1 MNILFLT
8 MSAVSDPGARGIYMD
23 LVRSFRDRG
32 HSVYYVSPRERG
44 SWDKSGL
51 SEVRGVHILGVRT
64 LKLKKTNV
72 IEKGVGQVM
81 LERAFG
87 SAIRKCLSGV
97 KFDLILYSTPP
108 ITFPNLIARLKKK
121 NPGAKTYLL
130 LKDIFPQNAVDLG
143 MFKKGSLI
151 WKYFRR
157 KEEKLYRNSDFIGCM
172 SPANVEFL
180 IKHNPEVDP
189 SKVEINPNSLEL
201 VPVKNDPSEREAILS
216 KYSLP
221 LDKPVFIYGGSLGK
235 PQGIDFL
242 IKCLDANADRSDC
255 HFVVVGSGTELPK
268 LKAWHSSRK
277 PSSVSVMDALPK
289 NDYDT
294 LVRSCD
300 VGLIFLD
307 HRFTIP
313 NFPSRLLSYLEYRMP
328 VLVATDPNSDM
339 GPISEEGG
347 FGYWCESDSVEAF
360 NSILSKMLS
369 SDRRAMG
376 EKGYAFLEDN
386 YLVSKTC
393 DIILSHV

>member
-1 MNILFLT
+1 
-8 MSAVSDPGARGIYMD
+8 MSNVFDPRERGIYMD
-23 LVRSFRDRG
+23 LVRSMRDRG

-44 SWDKSGL
+44 TWNKAGL
-51 SEVRGVHILGVRT
+51 FMVDGVQILGVKT
-64 LKLKKTNV
+64 LKLKKTSV
-72 IEKGVGQVM
+72 IEKGVGQ
-81 LERAFG
+81 LLIERAFS
-87 SAIRKCLSGV
+87 SAIRRYLPDV
-97 KFDLILYSTPP
+97 KFDLVLYSTPP
-108 ITFPNLIARLKKK
+108 ITFPNLIARLKRN
-121 NPGAKTYLL
+121 NPGAKSYLL

-143 MFKKGSLI
+143 MFKKGSMV
-151 WKYFRR
+151 WKYFRK

-172 SPANVEFL
+172 SPANVAYL
-180 IKHNPEVDP
+180 LKHNPEIDP

-201 VPVKNDPSEREAILS
+201 VQSEADRSEREMILS

-242 IKCLDANADRSDC
+242 IKCLDTNADRKDC

-277 PSSVSVMDALPK
+277 PSAVSVMNALPK

-313 NFPSRLLSYLEYRMP
+313 NFPSRLLSYLEYKMP

-339 GPISEEGG
+339 GPIVENGG
-347 FGYWCESDSVEAF
+347 FGYWCESNSVEAF
-360 NSILSKMLS
+360 NTILKRMLS
-369 SDRRAMG
+369 SDRKAMG
-376 EKGYAFLEDN
+376 EKGFAFLKEN
-386 YLVSKTC
+386 YLVSNTC